1 MDLQLQGKRALV
13 TGSSAGLGEAI
24 ARLLA
29 AEGADVIVHGRNEE
43 RAAAVVKGIHDTGGK
58 AVYLLGDLST
68 DDGADALANA
78 ALADGPVD
86 ILVNNAGAYTP
97 RPWMQVSVNDWRD
110 SYNVNVLAYVRM
122 IHRLLPAMKT
132 LGWGRMIQIG
142 SSGGIE
148 PFALQPDY
156 LAATAARHNLTVSLA
171 RELKG
176 TGITS
181 NTVAPGPMLVEN
193 TRNMLM
199 NMAGQ
204 FGWGDKWADIER
216 NAVEQFVQNDVGRFG
231 KPEEV
236 AAAVAYLSSPMADYV
251 TGALLRVDG
260 GHTRS
265 V

>member
-1 MDLQLQGKRALV
+1 MDLKLEGKRALV

-24 ARLLA
+24 ARLMA
-29 AEGADVIVHGRNEE
+29 AEGAEVIVHGRNEE
-43 RAAAVVKGIHDTGGK
+43 RAAAVAKSINDTGGR
-58 AVYLLGDLST
+58 AIYVLGDLSS
-68 DDGADALANA
+68 DEGADALANG
-78 ALADGPVD
+78 ALTGGPVD

-97 RPWMQVSVNDWRD
+97 RPWLQVSVEDWRD

-132 LGWGRMIQIG
+132 LGWGRMVQIG

-171 RELKG
+171 RELKS

-204 FGWGDKWADIER
+204 FGWGDNWADIER

-260 GHTRS
+260 GHTKS